1 MAASVRMTLTVD
13 SYYYRNRVQPVVL
26 EVRHTAIDKV
36 EHLVHTLADLI
47 RTLAPRMKKEIDPR
61 FYPGE
66 LAESVY
72 VERLAENRWEIG
84 AKARWAA
91 FLEFGTKKMA
101 AQPYFRPAIA
111 IIEAWSFA

>member
-1 MAASVRMTLTVD
+1 MSVRMTLTVD
-13 SYYYRNRVQPVVL
+13 SFYYRNRVKPVMI
-26 EVRHTAIDKV
+26 EVKHEAVDKV
-36 EHLVHTLADLI
+36 QHLVDTLADLI
-47 RTLAPRMKKEIDPR
+47 RNFAPIMKKQIDPR

-66 LAESVY
+66 LRESIY
-72 VERLAENRWEIG
+72 VDRLSETKWEIG
-84 AKARWAA
+84 ARVRYAA